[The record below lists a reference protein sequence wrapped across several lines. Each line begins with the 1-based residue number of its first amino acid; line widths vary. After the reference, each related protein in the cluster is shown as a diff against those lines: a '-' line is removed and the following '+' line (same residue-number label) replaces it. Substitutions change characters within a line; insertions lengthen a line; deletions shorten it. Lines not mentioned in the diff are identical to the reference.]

1 MNDAIEYNY
10 SDVFYRNI
18 ILITFF
24 LFYIFLSFIN
34 KKLVSSRLNNETMH
48 LKCNPIDL
56 IVSSIFTPENA
67 EKDLEKC
74 MLLNNNNLLEKYSS
88 NLDDLVNES
97 SEDILEKC
105 NVIVNNSKLSSDKN
119 ITESQANK
127 IKKDINKISN
137 TITDISNNLVSN
149 IEESKTILSDIIKN
163 IN

>member
-1 MNDAIEYNY
+1 
-10 SDVFYRNI
+10 
-18 ILITFF
+18 
-24 LFYIFLSFIN
+24 
-34 KKLVSSRLNNETMH
+34 
-48 LKCNPIDL
+48 
-56 IVSSIFTPENA
+56 
-67 EKDLEKC
+67 

>member
-105 NVIVNNSKLSSDKN
+105 
-119 ITESQANK
+119 K
-127 IKKDINKISN
+127 IKHLDMYPSEKIF
-137 TITDISNNLVSN
+137 V
-149 IEESKTILSDIIKN
+149 
-163 IN
+163 